1 MLTRLCP
8 PALLYVG
15 FSVAQILI
23 DTVKGLYNT
32 AMFKFIVMI
41 IFTILLNTLC
51 RQGLGIISWFIV
63 FVPFLMMTFLTS
75 ILLFVFDLSPDSG
88 SMKYNVETPDKKGD
102 KSLHH
107 DASRHEPHNQMA
119 PPPPPAN
126 NPHPPTSK
134 SA

>member
-75 ILLFVFDLSPDSG
+75 ILLFVFDLFPDSG
-88 SMKYNVETPDKKGD
+88 AMKYNVETPEKKDD
-102 KSLHH
+102 KSSHNGSSL
-107 DASRHEPHNQMA
+107 HEPQHPLANS
-119 PPPPPAN
+119 PPAN
-126 NPHPPTSK
+126 DPHPPTSK